1 MLFQRT
7 IRRPVTLDGIGLH
20 TGEDVRITLLP
31 APAGTGIIFRVG
43 HDGDAGDRGRAV
55 GAAEIKAV
63 SENVGDTSYATSL
76 VRSDGGRCAR
86 VQTVEHLLAALA
98 GLGVDNLYV
107 ELSGAEVPIMD
118 GSARPFVDALQGT
131 GLQTLSSRRK
141 YIKVV
146 KPVTVHD
153 GDKIATLLPSPVPRI
168 TCRIDF
174 NHPLIMDEEISI
186 DLDAASF
193 DRELADARTFGFL
206 RDIEK
211 LEKAGLA
218 KGASLDNAVV
228 VGEEHILNP
237 GGLRYPDEFV
247 RHKALDLIGDLSL
260 AGMPLIA
267 HAVVDKSGH
276 RLNQLLVR
284 RLLSEKDSW
293 IVLEGEPM
301 LSEASLAAAV

>member
-7 IRRPVTLDGIGLH
+7 IKGPVTLEGIGLH
-20 TGEDVRITLLP
+20 TGEDVRMTLLP
-31 APAGTGIIFRVG
+31 ASAGTGVVFRG
-43 HDGDAGDRGRAV
+43 GRGGKETR
-55 GAAEIKAV
+55 AV
-63 SENVGDTSYATSL
+63 SENVGDTAYATTL
-76 VRSDGGRCAR
+76 VGGGTKI
-86 VQTVEHLLAALA
+86 QTVEHLLAAFA
-98 GLGVDNLYV
+98 GLGVDNACV

-118 GSARPFVDALQGT
+118 GSARPFVDALLGA
-131 GLQTLSSRRK
+131 GLQTLPARRR

-146 KPVTVHD
+146 RPVEVHD
-153 GDKIATLLPSPVPRI
+153 GDKAAALLPSPVPRI

-174 NHPLIMDEEISI
+174 NHPLIMDQEISI

-206 RDIEK
+206 RDIEM

-267 HAVVDKSGH
+267 HVVADKSGH

-284 RLLSEKDSW
+284 KLLSEKDSW

-301 LSEASLAAAV
+301 LSEAGLAAAV